1 LRYPDHPWGIVSF
14 ADAGY
19 TPPAGSANA
28 QDYYN
33 QLDAFYAANTYTR
46 PIYGE
51 RTELPEPHAGELVYG
66 KYVYLSDSWD
76 QYKNYDARYIWLP
89 MRALADVSGNT
100 RGLKIRWLDQ
110 WRWQDFVY
118 DLGPFKDSLT
128 ADPAGVDIWND
139 AANDIDPLQA
149 YYGMLGN
156 IDALKANAGK
166 QNPGLNF

>member
-1 LRYPDHPWGIVSF
+1 MTG
-14 ADAGY
+14 
-19 TPPAGSANA
+19 
-28 QDYYN
+28 
-33 QLDAFYAANTYTR
+33 TYEK

-51 RTELPEPHAGELVYG
+51 RLELAQPRAGKLVYG

-89 MRALADVSGNT
+89 MRALPDVSGNS

-128 ADPAGVDIWND
+128 ANPAGDDIWNNTGK
-139 AANDIDPLQA
+139 AIAPLTA
-149 YYGMLGN
+149 YYEMLGN
-156 IDALKANAGK
+156 VDELKKNAGK
-166 QNPGLNF
+166 QNPGLN